1 MIRLSGVDLP
11 NKKIF
16 ISLTYIKG
24 IGLASS
30 CKILSE
36 LNIDT
41 HIKALNLTEDDI
53 LRLRNALSSY
63 LLEGDLQRKVSQ
75 DIRRLMDINCYRG
88 IRHKKK
94 LPVRGQRTHTNAR
107 TKRGKRIS
115 IAGKKK
121 VTK

>member
-30 CKILSE
+30 CKILSD
-36 LNIDT
+36 LNIDPYL
-41 HIKALNLTEDDI
+41 KASNLTEDDI

-88 IRHKKK
+88 TRHKKK

>member
-36 LNIDT
+36 LNIDP
-41 HIKALNLTEDDI
+41 HLKALNLTEDDI